1 MLEKTTMFVVFLIFL
16 ISIVETIIDQKKHKK
31 IMLGFDKSFKDIK
44 ENNNLYNTWYYN
56 NDGKKYSELK
66 RIRSFKN

>member
-44 ENNNLYNTWYYN
+44 ENNNLYNTWY
-56 NDGKKYSELK
+56 
-66 RIRSFKN
+66 